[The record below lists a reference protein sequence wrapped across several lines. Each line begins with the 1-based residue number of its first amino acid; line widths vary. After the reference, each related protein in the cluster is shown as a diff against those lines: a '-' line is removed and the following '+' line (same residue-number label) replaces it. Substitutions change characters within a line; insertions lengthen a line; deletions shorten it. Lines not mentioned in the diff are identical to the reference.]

1 MLRSTSTDAFQ
12 TCDAGRARVHLP
24 SEAGRPDMTIGC
36 AEADRA
42 GARPS
47 YGGCQAW
54 IGVFGDYLIGF
65 MPWVTGHQTDIET
78 EFNRVI
84 DMVIS
89 SPQSFD
95 VSSEDRALQ
104 GCNSSAETTLH
115 TAGEPALNRACRLAV
130 PAGASQKR

>member
-1 MLRSTSTDAFQ
+1 MASQSSLDVQ
-12 TCDAGRARVHLP
+12 ARIAQPH
-24 SEAGRPDMTIGC
+24 
-36 AEADRA
+36 RA

-47 YGGCQAW
+47 QPRRAGARPYYGGCQAW

-65 MPWVTGHQTDIET
+65 MPWVTGHQTDIERA
-78 EFNRVI
+78 FNRVI

-104 GCNSSAETTLH
+104 GCNSSAEATLH

-130 PAGASQKR
+130 PADASQKR

>member
-1 MLRSTSTDAFQ
+1 MLDALPRDPRQEVRWLTSGAAPLIVYGFRRVRRRTSTDAFQ
-12 TCDAGRARVHLP
+12 TCDAGRAGVQLP
-24 SEAGRPDMTIGC
+24 SEAGTPDLTIGC
-36 AEADRA
+36 AAADRA

-65 MPWVTGHQTDIET
+65 MPWVTGHQSDIET

-89 SPQSFD
+89 SAQSFD
-95 VSSEDRALQ
+95 VSS
-104 GCNSSAETTLH
+104 
-115 TAGEPALNRACRLAV
+115 
-130 PAGASQKR
+130 